1 MVFSREMVEKLLE
14 FHSKDYYVLSLYL
27 NVNGRYLPRKK
38 HIEQEWDFLLHQAK
52 KEIPLLPDLSKQ
64 AKTSLDSDL
73 EEITHFVNYEFE
85 RDGFRTLVVFSCSGE
100 KFWETY
106 PLPVALRSHY
116 VLEKKP
122 YVRPLLLVLDEHQR
136 YATAVVDR
144 RKARIFTVFLGQI
157 EEHTGVFEDDVPA
170 KVKAGEWANLRET
183 KISHH
188 IEDHVHRHLKHVAE
202 KTLEFFKEREFDRLI
217 VAGHEE
223 IAPKFEALLHPYLQ
237 ERMAGRFYVEP
248 DVSLDEILKQSLV
261 VEERRQRQDEAELLK
276 KLYDLAKPEGR
287 AVVGLEAT
295 IEALMLGQV
304 QKLLVGGEYKASGLI
319 CPEGHLISSYAREC
333 PVCGAGMKEEKEII
347 ADIIEE
353 TVKKDGEVEYI
364 FWDEKFIKEG
374 IGAFLRYTV

>member
-1 MVFSREMVEKLLE
+1 MVFSRETVEKLLE

-64 AKTSLDSDL
+64 VKTSLDSDL

-100 KFWETY
+100 KFWQTY

-122 YVRPLLLVLDEHQR
+122 YARPLLLVLDEHQR

-304 QKLLVGGEYKASGLI
+304 QKLLIGGEYKASGLI

-333 PVCGAGMKEEKEII
+333 PVCGAGMKEEKEIT